1 MAERSAGTVI
11 STILK
16 HDAKITSYKIA
27 LLRAINDVV
36 LSFPDLRSYG
46 QDVAIP
52 LRLLAEFWVGYYWGF
67 AQVDHPIWQGQRAIS
82 LDETTPSREIKR
94 KNDMAFRPA
103 LTRFRALWEQSL
115 GGLVHPSDGFFVIN
129 ELRVPRKRNTY
140 SPVLL
145 EAYREVLKDISK
157 TLEMPIRYAGLGNWT
172 IFEKPAQFR
181 TLSEH
186 VIAVPSTQPQEK
198 CLIVKAELW
207 QVFREMSLW
216 VEALC
221 IHEWCLFT
229 ESIKQD
235 DSNLNRGHVYKMLTD
250 RPDNRRP
257 LTWERNNIDLL
268 ILEGNTFICPWT
280 EREITQ
286 GVAYDLDH
294 LLPISVYPINE
305 LWNLVPAD
313 PKFNSHIKR
322 DRLPT
327 IERLRQA
334 QPYFE
339 LAYNRYNASKSLS
352 LALQED
358 AAIRFSR
365 LRQELFT
372 ASLAN
377 AVVDFIEQV
386 AETRNLNRFG

>member
-1 MAERSAGTVI
+1 MVERTAGSVI

-27 LLRAINDVV
+27 LLRAVNDVV

-52 LRLLAEFWVGYYWGF
+52 LRLLAEFWVAYYWGF
-67 AQVDHPIWQGQRAIS
+67 VQVDQPIWQGQRAIAFS
-82 LDETTPSREIKR
+82 ESTLYVGTQR

-103 LTRFRALWEQSL
+103 LTRFRALWEQCLS
-115 GGLVHPSDGFFVIN
+115 GRARPSDGFFVIN
-129 ELRVPRKRNTY
+129 DLRVPRKRKTY
-140 SPVLL
+140 STSVL
-145 EAYREVLKDISK
+145 EAYEQVLKDISK
-157 TLEMPIRYAGLGNWT
+157 TLEMPIRYAGPGNWT
-172 IFEKPAQFR
+172 VFEKPIQFSK
-181 TLSEH
+181 LSDRA
-186 VIAVPSTQPQEK
+186 IAVPSTQPQEK
-198 CLIVKAELW
+198 CLVVKAELW

-229 ESIKQD
+229 ESIQQD
-235 DSNLNRGHVYKMLTD
+235 DPNLDRGHIYKLLTD
-250 RPDNRRP
+250 RPGNRRP

-280 EREITQ
+280 RREITQ
-286 GVAYDLDH
+286 GIAYDLDH
-294 LLPISVYPINE
+294 LVPVSVYPINE
-305 LWNLVPAD
+305 LWNLLPAD
-313 PKFNSHIKR
+313 PKFNSQIKR

-327 IERLRQA
+327 VERLQQA

-339 LAYNRYNASKSLS
+339 LAYRQYHASKSL
-352 LALQED
+352 AQVLQED

-365 LRQELFT
+365 LQHNTFT
-372 ASLAN
+372 KSLAD
-377 AVVDFIEQV
+377 AVADFIEQV
-386 AETRNLNRFG
+386 AETRNLGRFG

>member
-1 MAERSAGTVI
+1 MADESAGMVI

-36 LSFPDLRSYG
+36 LSFPDLRSYR
-46 QDVAIP
+46 QDIAIP
-52 LRLLAEFWVGYYWGF
+52 LRLLAEFWVAYYWGF
-67 AQVDHPIWQGQRAIS
+67 AQINQPIWQGQRAATFK
-82 LDETTPSREIKR
+82 EVTPSNSKR

-103 LTRFRALWEQSL
+103 LTRFRELWEHFL
-115 GGLVHPSDGFFVIN
+115 GSVARPSDGFFVIN
-129 ELRVPRKRNTY
+129 ELRVPRKRKTY
-140 SPVLL
+140 PPTLL
-145 EAYREVLKDISK
+145 DAYQQVLKDISK
-157 TLEMPIRYAGLGNWT
+157 TLEMPIQYAGPGNWT
-172 IFEKPAQFR
+172 VFEKPKQFKE
-181 TLSEH
+181 LNDH
-186 VIAVPSTQPQEK
+186 AIAVPSTQSHEK
-198 CLIVKAELW
+198 CLVVKADLW

-229 ESIKQD
+229 ESVKQD
-235 DSNLNRGHVYKMLTD
+235 DASLDRGHIYKLLTD

-257 LTWERNNIDLL
+257 LTWERNKIDLL

-280 EREITQ
+280 QREITQ
-286 GVAYDLDH
+286 GIAYDLDH
-294 LLPISVYPINE
+294 LLPVSVYPINE

-313 PKFNSHIKR
+313 PKFNSHVKR

-327 IERLRQA
+327 IERLQQA

-339 LAYNRYNASKSLS
+339 FAYNRYNASKFLS
-352 LALQED
+352 QVLQED

-365 LRQELFT
+365 LRQDLFA
-372 ASLAN
+372 ASLAH

-386 AETRNLNRFG
+386 AETRNLTRFG

>member
-1 MAERSAGTVI
+1 MADSSAGMVI

-36 LSFPDLRSYG
+36 LSFPDLRSYR
-46 QDVAIP
+46 QDIAIP
-52 LRLLAEFWVGYYWGF
+52 LRLLAEFWVAYYWGF
-67 AQVDHPIWQGQRAIS
+67 TQIDRPIWQGQRA
-82 LDETTPSREIKR
+82 TTSKEIALSSDNKR

-103 LTRFRALWEQSL
+103 LTRFRELWEHSL
-115 GGLVHPSDGFFVIN
+115 GSVARPSDGFFVIN
-129 ELRVPRKRNTY
+129 ELRVPRKRKTY
-140 SPVLL
+140 SPTLL
-145 EAYREVLKDISK
+145 DAYQQVLKDISK
-157 TLEMPIRYAGLGNWT
+157 TLEMPIQYAGPGNWT
-172 IFEKPAQFR
+172 VFEKPKQFKDLNDR
-181 TLSEH
+181 A
-186 VIAVPSTQPQEK
+186 IAVPSTQPHEK
-198 CLIVKAELW
+198 CLIVKADLW

-235 DSNLNRGHVYKMLTD
+235 ESSLDRGHIYKLLTD

-257 LTWERNNIDLL
+257 LTWERNKIDLL

-280 EREITQ
+280 QREITQ

-294 LLPISVYPINE
+294 LLPVSVYPINE

-313 PKFNSHIKR
+313 PKFNSHVKR

-327 IERLRQA
+327 IERLQQA

-339 LAYNRYNASKSLS
+339 LAYSQYNASKSLS
-352 LALQED
+352 HVLQED

-365 LRQELFT
+365 LRQDLFA
-372 ASLAN
+372 ASLAH
-377 AVVDFIEQV
+377 AVADFIGQV
-386 AETRNLNRFG
+386 AETRNLSRFG